1 MNMVFNRPNTKKLIE
16 ASHNNSGMNLIRL
29 NWLLDNRETF
39 FGCVHKKWF
48 RKTVYIIMRDE
59 NEYRLFC
66 DDGKR
71 IYIYLIEDIEEF
83 LDFINIEELY
93 TTKQEAVRNDMKR
106 IMELPSSGVILIQN
120 KKLFLYDFVIGAKH

>member
-1 MNMVFNRPNTKKLIE
+1 MIE
-16 ASHNNSGMNLIRL
+16 SYN
-29 NWLLDNRETF
+29 
-39 FGCVHKKWF
+39 
-48 RKTVYIIMRDE
+48 IMRDE

-93 TTKQEAVRNDMKR
+93 TTQQEAVHNDMKR

-120 KKLFLYDFVIGAKH
+120 KKLFLYDFVIGEKH

>member
-1 MNMVFNRPNTKKLIE
+1 
-16 ASHNNSGMNLIRL
+16 
-29 NWLLDNRETF
+29 
-39 FGCVHKKWF
+39 
-48 RKTVYIIMRDE
+48 MRDE

-93 TTKQEAVRNDMKR
+93 TTQQEAVRNDMKR

>member
-1 MNMVFNRPNTKKLIE
+1 
-16 ASHNNSGMNLIRL
+16 
-29 NWLLDNRETF
+29 
-39 FGCVHKKWF
+39 
-48 RKTVYIIMRDE
+48 MRDE

-93 TTKQEAVRNDMKR
+93 TTQQEAVHNDMKR

-120 KKLFLYDFVIGAKH
+120 KKLFLYDFVIGEKH